1 MLGEANSAIASALAL
16 MENETG
22 KIETV
27 LFSEGLVHSSLYRS
41 VKLTFPRD
49 IGLKKPVIKNEM
61 GQDSMGLAIGVLTPG
76 MFVPVKQHL

>member
-49 IGLKKPVIKNEM
+49 IGFKNPSLKMKWAKIPWDWPLV
-61 GQDSMGLAIGVLTPG
+61 
-76 MFVPVKQHL
+76 F